1 MRRRRISSQIF
12 FQMSELQT
20 MYKKLVFLSV
30 GALVSVSALAADP
43 LPLPGKMEGS
53 RLNPANGRSGKVEAE
68 LIAMESP
75 TRAKLN
81 TVFWDGCTRRGESVA
96 EFRDGAWSFVIPG
109 GRCNDVE
116 VTVKPVDGKNRLE
129 GEFKTGT
136 GAGSIY
142 YEW

>member
-1 MRRRRISSQIF
+1 
-12 FQMSELQT
+12 
-20 MYKKLVFLSV
+20 MYKKMSLL
-30 GALVSVSALAADP
+30 GLCALFSVSVLAADP
-43 LPLPGKMEGS
+43 APLPGKMEGS
-53 RLNPANGRSGKVEAE
+53 RVNPNNGRSGKVEAE

-96 EFRDGAWSFVIPG
+96 EFKDGAWSFVIPG

-129 GEFKTGT
+129 GEFKTGA
-136 GAGSIY
+136 GAGTIY